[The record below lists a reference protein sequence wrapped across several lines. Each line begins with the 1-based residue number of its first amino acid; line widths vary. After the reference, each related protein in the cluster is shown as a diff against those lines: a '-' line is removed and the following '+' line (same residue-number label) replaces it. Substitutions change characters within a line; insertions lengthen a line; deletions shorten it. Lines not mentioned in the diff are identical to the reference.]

1 MMKNIFITILSV
13 ASISLSAQLR
23 NNLTPANGAIT
34 STTAFLDASSSIT
47 WNGANNNGKGLVFPR
62 TDLVAMTTLV
72 APGNGSAALFPTRLD
87 GMIVYNTATGTA
99 STGTAGVSVVPG
111 FYYYDNKSATLNGG
125 TWKPLASVV
134 DPKFNVTSAAAGTP
148 TNTLVNGNQ
157 VYAIKGTFNASGTST
172 AVDIPAPAGMSAMY
186 GITIYKAGTNTVYD
200 RSLYSYTVAT
210 SAGNAITGSPSMSV
224 VYPNGTYEYVLEYLK

>member
-1 MMKNIFITILSV
+1 MMKNIFMTVLTV

-23 NNLTPANGAIT
+23 NNLTPANGAVT
-34 STTAFLDASSSIT
+34 STTAFLDASSSTT
-47 WNGANNNGKGLVFPR
+47 WNGSNNNGKGLVFPR
-62 TDLVAMTTLV
+62 TDLVAMTSLA
-72 APGNGSAALFPTRLD
+72 APVNGLPTAFPNRLD

-99 STGTAGVSVVPG
+99 ATGTAGVSVVPG
-111 FYYYDNKSATLNGG
+111 FYYYDNKTSMLNGG
-125 TWKPLASVV
+125 TWKPLSSAV
-134 DPKFNVTSAAAGTP
+134 DPKFNVTNAAAGTP

-157 VYAIKGTFNASGTST
+157 VYAIKGQFTASGTST

-210 SAGNAITGSPSMSV
+210 TAGNAVTGSPSMSV
-224 VYPNGTYEYVLEYLK
+224 VYPSGTYEYVLEYLK

>member
-1 MMKNIFITILSV
+1 MKNIFITILSV

-99 STGTAGVSVVPG
+99 GTGTAGVSVAPG

-125 TWKPLASVV
+125 TWKPFTAN
-134 DPKFNVTSAAAGTP
+134 PKENILTTE
-148 TNTLVNGNQ
+148 TTTLRQLNGSQ
-157 VYAIKGTFNASGTST
+157 VYAIKGSFNANGTST
-172 AVDIPAPAGMSAMY
+172 APTSYTNAVIIPSTGSLY
-186 GITIYKAGTNTVYD
+186 SITIYQAGTNNVYAN
-200 RSLYSYTVAT
+200 SVYSYDKTT
-210 SAGNAITGSPSMSV
+210 GNFITGSPSISV
-224 VYPNGTYEYVLEYLK
+224 VYPSGTYDYVVEYTR